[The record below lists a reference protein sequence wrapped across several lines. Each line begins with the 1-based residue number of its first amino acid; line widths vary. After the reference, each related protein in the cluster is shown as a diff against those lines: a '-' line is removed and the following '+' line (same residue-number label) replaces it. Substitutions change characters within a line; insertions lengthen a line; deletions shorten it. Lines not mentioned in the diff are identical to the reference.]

1 MSNDIAWVRFFSR
14 WILAIVFTMAGF
26 WKVFQ
31 LGATAHAEKFFVAG
45 YAEHW
50 IPEWLL
56 LVLGFI
62 IPYWE
67 LLAGLLL
74 AIGYRSREI
83 LLSLATLLLITTYG
97 HALKEPLFDID
108 GHTFT
113 RLILIFIVLAISA
126 KNDYASLDIYLNR
139 SK

>member
-1 MSNDIAWVRFFSR
+1 MSNDIALVRFFSR
-14 WILAIVFTMAGF
+14 WTLAILFTMAGF

-31 LGATAHAEKFFVAG
+31 LGATAHAENFFVAG
-45 YAEHW
+45 YADSW

-56 LVLGFI
+56 LGLGYM
-62 IPYWE
+62 IPFWE
-67 LLAGLLL
+67 LLAGILL
-74 AIGYRSREI
+74 AVGYRCREVLI
-83 LLSLATLLLITTYG
+83 SLATLLLITTYG

-113 RLILIFIVLAISA
+113 RLILIFLALAISA
-126 KNDYASLDIYLNR
+126 NKDLFTLDGYLKR